1 MKRIVSQLV
10 SLLLIAFVAF
20 SVAST
25 SPIIATLAT
34 VVFWFYA
41 VFLALGSLMVTV
53 VYVVKKQTY
62 LEERNK
68 KSTTTLVVGYILGIL
83 QLGVFLYVGWAW
95 CVFWMIPIILI
106 NTLSAFEDRSV

>member
-10 SLLLIAFVAF
+10 SLLLIAFVVF
-20 SVAST
+20 SVTST

-41 VFLALGSLMVTV
+41 VFLTLGSLITSV
-53 VYVVKKQTY
+53 VYVVEKQTY
-62 LEERNK
+62 LEARNK
-68 KSTTTLVVGYILGIL
+68 VSTTTLVVGYILGIL
-83 QLGVFLYVGWAW
+83 HLGVFLYAGWAW

-106 NTLSAFEDRSV
+106 NTLSAFEDSSV